1 MKWELHA
8 HCCETSLCGH
18 VLAEELVKSYSGAGY
33 TGLVLTDHY
42 NEKTLDALTGTPEER
57 WKNGCAAMK
66 SREKP
71 ARNAGLPCCSGWK
84 RVCLRMKTTI

>member
-18 VLAEELVKSYSGAGY
+18 VPAEELVKSYSGAGY

-42 NEKTLDALTGTPEER
+42 NEKTLDALTGTPEEMVEKWLR
-57 WKNGCAAMK
+57 GYEI
-66 SREKP
+66 EKP